1 MILVQEVTANLLYY
15 GFALALVL
23 SIIYVVRQR
32 AKVAFLN
39 VAGIILTSQASLG
52 GASLCYKSLSSIQ
65 WELTQSERIYVFIGG
80 LAVTWNAVTSISKLI
95 SK

>member
-1 MILVQEVTANLLYY
+1 MGLRLLW
-15 GFALALVL
+15 FSPV
-23 SIIYVVRQR
+23 IYVVRQR

-80 LAVTWNAVTSISKLI
+80 LVVTWNAVTSISKLI